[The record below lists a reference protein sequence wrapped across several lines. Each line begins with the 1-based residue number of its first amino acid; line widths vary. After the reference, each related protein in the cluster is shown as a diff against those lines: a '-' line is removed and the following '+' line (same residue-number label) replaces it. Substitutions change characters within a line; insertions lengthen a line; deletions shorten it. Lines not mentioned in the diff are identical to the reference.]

1 VEVYY
6 EWIQKLTNG
15 LQITTTNSF
24 LTILFKT
31 GLQSYIKI
39 VTTRMKWLTLQQ
51 HKEATMLCKEG
62 MTITEAR
69 NALKVP

>member
-1 VEVYY
+1 MEVYY